1 MITSCNQIA
10 CATEGDS
17 VSRHLD
23 DIRPAYA
30 LFVDNSPGSRRRIE
44 TPMRTLRTMPS
55 ATRLWT
61 SLSVIAL
68 ILCAGFARAQTCLT
82 AGDMDEPTRSTLVS
96 TAKRY
101 FDMVARGDS
110 ATLRQNSIASVSS
123 DFSGIETAV
132 KDNQANFS
140 GAQANPRSPFLL
152 KVEGT
157 APIARAEFLCG
168 VFGRSGQTSDSAVF
182 AIPNLPPGTYAVV
195 ILDVPTAKQ
204 PHTVTFVLQQEGKD
218 WKIGGLY
225 IKESQ
230 IAGHDASWFADR
242 ARAFKTKGQ
251 NRDAWFYYLE
261 ARDLAV
267 PVRFMYTQLTD
278 KLADE
283 SETVKP
289 TDLPADGSTMELAA
303 AAKTFKLT
311 TLFPMAVGQDFDL
324 VVKYQSADVS
334 NTAQTFQD
342 NSAVMKALLVKYPE
356 FRDAFD
362 GVVARAVEP
371 SGRDYGSLLPMKDIK

>member
-1 MITSCNQIA
+1 
-10 CATEGDS
+10 
-17 VSRHLD
+17 L
-23 DIRPAYA
+23 
-30 LFVDNSPGSRRRIE
+30 
-44 TPMRTLRTMPS
+44 
-55 ATRLWT
+55 
-61 SLSVIAL
+61 
-68 ILCAGFARAQTCLT
+68 ARAQTCLT
-82 AGDMDEPTRSTLVS
+82 AGDMDEPTRATLVS

-110 ATLRQNSIASVSS
+110 ATLRQNSIASVAS

-132 KDNQANFS
+132 KDNQVNFS
-140 GAQANPRSPFLL
+140 GVQATPRSPFLL

-157 APIARAEFLCG
+157 SPVARAEFLCG

-182 AIPNLPPGTYAVV
+182 AIPNLPPGSYAIV

-204 PHTVTFVLQQEGKD
+204 PDTVSFVLQQESKD

-230 IAGHDASWFADR
+230 IAGHDAGWFADR

-289 TDLPADGSTMELAA
+289 TDLPADGSTTELAA

>member
-1 MITSCNQIA
+1 
-10 CATEGDS
+10 
-17 VSRHLD
+17 
-23 DIRPAYA
+23 
-30 LFVDNSPGSRRRIE
+30 
-44 TPMRTLRTMPS
+44 MRTLRRKPS
-55 ATRLWT
+55 TTSMWT
-61 SLSVIAL
+61 SLSVITL
-68 ILCAGFARAQTCLT
+68 ILSVGFAHAQTCLT
-82 AGDMDEPTRSTLVS
+82 ASDMDEPTRAALVS

-110 ATLRQNSIASVSS
+110 ATLRQNAIASLAS

-140 GAQANPRSPFLL
+140 GVQPTVRPPFLL

-157 APIARAEFLCG
+157 APLQRAEFLCG
-168 VFGRSGQTSDSAVF
+168 VFGRTGQTADSAVF
-182 AIPNLPPGTYAVV
+182 VIPNLPPGNYAVV
-195 ILDVPTAKQ
+195 ILDVPSAKQ
-204 PHTVTFVLQQEGKD
+204 PDTVSFVLQQEGKD

-230 IAGHDASWFADR
+230 IAGHDANWFADR

-251 NRDAWFYYLE
+251 NRNAWFYYLE

-289 TDLPADGSTMELAA
+289 TDLPADASTVELAGA
-303 AAKTFKLT
+303 GKTFRLT
-311 TLFPMAVGQDFDL
+311 ALFPLAVGQDFDL

-342 NSAVMKALLVKYPE
+342 NSAVMKALLAKYPE

-362 GVVARAVEP
+362 GIVARAVEP

>member
-1 MITSCNQIA
+1 
-10 CATEGDS
+10 
-17 VSRHLD
+17 
-23 DIRPAYA
+23 
-30 LFVDNSPGSRRRIE
+30 
-44 TPMRTLRTMPS
+44 MPS
-55 ATRLWT
+55 PTRVWT

-68 ILCAGFARAQTCLT
+68 IFCAGFARAQTCLT
-82 AGDMDEPTRSTLVS
+82 AGDMDEPTRATLVS

-110 ATLRQNSIASVSS
+110 ATLRQNSIASVAS

-140 GAQANPRSPFLL
+140 GAQATPRSPFLL

-157 APIARAEFLCG
+157 APLARAEFLCG

-182 AIPNLPPGTYAVV
+182 VIPNLPPGGYAVV
-195 ILDVPTAKQ
+195 TLDVPSSKQ
-204 PHTVTFVLQQEGKD
+204 PETVTFVLQLEGKD

-230 IAGHDASWFADR
+230 IAGHDANWFADR
-242 ARAFKTKGQ
+242 ARAFKSKSQ

-267 PVRFMYTQLTD
+267 PVRFMYTQVTD

-289 TDLPADGSTMELAA
+289 ADLPADGSTVELAA
-303 AAKTFKLT
+303 AGKTFRLT
-311 TLFPMAVGQDFDL
+311 ALFPLAVGQDFDL

-362 GVVARAVEP
+362 GIVARAVEP

>member
-1 MITSCNQIA
+1 M
-10 CATEGDS
+10 
-17 VSRHLD
+17 
-23 DIRPAYA
+23 
-30 LFVDNSPGSRRRIE
+30 
-44 TPMRTLRTMPS
+44 
-55 ATRLWT
+55 
-61 SLSVIAL
+61 IAL
-68 ILCAGFARAQTCLT
+68 IFCAGLARAQTCLT
-82 AGDMDEPTRSTLVS
+82 AGDMDEPTRATLVS

-110 ATLRQNSIASVSS
+110 ATLRQNSIASVAS

-140 GAQANPRSPFLL
+140 GVQANPRSPFLL
-152 KVEGT
+152 KVEGA
-157 APIARAEFLCG
+157 APLARAEFLCG

-182 AIPNLPPGTYAVV
+182 AIPNLPPGSYAIV

-204 PHTVTFVLQQEGKD
+204 PDTVSFVLQQEGKD

-230 IAGHDASWFADR
+230 IAGHDANWFADR

-289 TDLPADGSTMELAA
+289 TDLPADGSTTELAA

-342 NSAVMKALLVKYPE
+342 NSAVMKALVVKYPE
-356 FRDAFD
+356 LRDAFD